1 MAKKVKSTKKGGKR
15 ILSLIFHVIVLI
27 VMVNIYDAARA
38 LFRKDLPPPPKLEK
52 PVTSV
57 KTSDGTFEYLMAEKK
72 KREDDKVTNK
82 GTIEKT
88 PEKAPEKQK

>member
-57 KTSDGTFEYLMAEKK
+57 KSGDGTFEMLMAEKQRK
-72 KREDDKVTNK
+72 AKENA
-82 GTIEKT
+82 
-88 PEKAPEKQK
+88 EKAAQAEKEKKSN